1 MASEASWQTSSA
13 GDGNTAFSTYQPMH
27 QRTVESLLRRLVE
40 RVEESEWR
48 YGEALDELH
57 ARLDRLSQTT
67 EAARETSA
75 PEDSDTFNQLHTQVS
90 KLARRL
96 GQDTSTPL
104 DDFERLG
111 QALTGGLRHDLE
123 ETPAEPFGHEPEP
136 SPFAQVAIAGK
147 APAEPVPNA
156 ELEAFPDFGYT
167 APERVRS
174 KFDVRP
180 AEAEDKADIIASE
193 HVDLDKWLVAMA
205 ERLEQSIGTA
215 MPTGAIEALNTRL
228 DEIGGQLTQAL
239 EKAPMRDALDHVERQ
254 ISDMSQQVNRA
265 EEQLCKIGGI
275 EAHLLK
281 MIERLD
287 EKPAPAETAPA
298 QLVEIANKAA
308 TEAASRVAA
317 EAKQSSERLD
327 AMHRDLNAMSEK
339 NRESSD
345 RLVSTLEAVH
355 ESLKQLVQ
363 QVERG
368 APALQQGARAPFLD
382 RARQAEAKQAA
393 PQARSAMP
401 SMAKAAEQ
409 TMAKPAVPLQAKAPE
424 EAPARERTQRD
435 RLGAAIPDFKES
447 ETPPLFGR
455 GKRQVPGEEAVD
467 LDATQPRRNGEAAAP
482 QHARARVSPETEDE
496 HAAPDD
502 LVAAAR
508 RAAQAAAMRAEERG
522 GRRSSKHLPSSAL
535 IGEQPRSRRSVLI
548 FAAAV
553 LLICSAI
560 LLYGRLASKPET
572 ETAPAAT
579 EESTPAP
586 SDATDG
592 TAAPKSEGAAPA
604 GDPEK
609 SGWAPLPGHRLP
621 PENVGQTSTGFTDIA
636 KSSVPMP
643 ASELAPEPQ
652 LAALK
657 ANAEAALPPG
667 VVFSIEE
674 PAETGAMNAAEGLA
688 GPAKRP
694 LPPKSLGAL
703 ALREARAKGGPGAQ

>member
-1 MASEASWQTSSA
+1 MASEASWQTSGA
-13 GDGNTAFSTYQPMH
+13 GEGNTPFSTDQPMD

-40 RVEESEWR
+40 RVEESERR

-67 EAARETSA
+67 EAARETSTA
-75 PEDSDTFNQLHTQVS
+75 EDSDTFNRLHTQVS

-96 GQDTSTPL
+96 EHDTSTPL

-123 ETPAEPFGHEPEP
+123 ETSAEPFGHEPEP
-136 SPFAQVAIAGK
+136 SPFAQAAMAGE
-147 APAEPVPNA
+147 APAEPIPSA
-156 ELEAFPDFGYT
+156 EPEAFPDFGYT

-174 KFDVRP
+174 KFDVPP
-180 AEAEDKADIIASE
+180 AEAEDKANIFASE
-193 HVDLDKWLVAMA
+193 HIDLDKRLVAMA

-215 MPTGAIEALNTRL
+215 MPTGAIQALNTRL

-239 EKAPMRDALDHVERQ
+239 EKAPTRDALDHVERQ
-254 ISDMSQQVNRA
+254 ISDMSQQINRA
-265 EEQLCKIGGI
+265 GEQLDKIGGI
-275 EAHLLK
+275 ETHLLK

-287 EKPAPAETAPA
+287 EKPAPAERDPA
-298 QLVEIANKAA
+298 QLEEIANKAA

-317 EAKQSSERLD
+317 EAKQSSDRLD
-327 AMHRDLNAMSEK
+327 AMHHDLNAMSDK

-368 APALQQGARAPFLD
+368 APALQQRARTPFLD

-393 PQARSAMP
+393 PQAKPVIP

-409 TMAKPAVPLQAKAPE
+409 PMAKPAAQAQAKTPE
-424 EAPARERTQRD
+424 DVPARERTLRD
-435 RLGAAIPDFKES
+435 RLGGAIPDFKETKTS
-447 ETPPLFGR
+447 LAFGR
-455 GKRQVPGEEAVD
+455 AKRVVPGEEPVD

-482 QHARARVSPETEDE
+482 QHSRARVSPEPEDE
-496 HAAPDD
+496 HATPDD

-522 GRRSSKHLPSSAL
+522 GRRSSKHLPGSAP
-535 IGEQPRSRRSVLI
+535 IGEQPTRSRRSVLI

-572 ETAPAAT
+572 ETTPGAT

-592 TAAPKSEGAAPA
+592 TAAPESEGAAPA
-604 GDPEK
+604 SDPEE
-609 SGWAPLPGHRLP
+609 SGWTPLPGHSVP
-621 PENVGQTSTGFTDIA
+621 PENVGQTSTGFMDIT
-636 KSSVPMP
+636 KSSAPMP

-652 LAALK
+652 PTALK

-667 VVFSIEE
+667 VVLSIEE
-674 PAETGAMNAAEGLA
+674 PPR
-688 GPAKRP
+688 PAP
-694 LPPKSLGAL
+694 
-703 ALREARAKGGPGAQ
+703 